1 MSKTIHPTKE
11 RLIETVAEM
20 LDGEHPQ
27 EIHVDDVLAVSG
39 ISKGSLYHHFE
50 DFPDLIE
57 ATLVHRFAAG
67 VDETTRAMTHI
78 LTTAT
83 GSEDFW
89 DKMYDVTV
97 ASQDPARA
105 HFRAERARIIGL
117 AASSDRFRDSI
128 ASEQDRLTDA
138 MGELILDAQHKR
150 WVRDDVD
157 PRAIAVFLQAY
168 TLGRAVDDIAS
179 NHIDPNEWNRLISIV
194 TDPFR
199 A

>member
-11 RLIETVAEM
+11 RLIETVAGM

-57 ATLVHRFAAG
+57 ATLIHRFSAG
-67 VDETTRAMTHI
+67 VDETLLAMTHI
-78 LTTAT
+78 LTSA
-83 GSEDFW
+83 SSKENFW
-89 DKMYDVTV
+89 NKMYDITV

-105 HFRAERARIIGL
+105 NFRAERARIIGL
-117 AASSDRFRDSI
+117 AASSDRFRASI

-138 MGELILDAQHKR
+138 MAELIIDAQHKG
-150 WVRDDVD
+150 WVRNDID

-179 NHIDPNEWNRLISIV
+179 KRLDPNEWNRLISLV
-194 TDPFR
+194 TETFQ